1 MQLKKV
7 EPDRCNVSYN
17 LKKTVNLH
25 CANSN
30 EQSKSN
36 PFPNLRAQQSK
47 FGKHSQTDRYIQMTN
62 KTMLNIPAFNVL
74 SWIYRIT
81 P

>member
-1 MQLKKV
+1 MQ
-7 EPDRCNVSYN
+7 PNNVGTTDVTKLQSD
-17 LKKTVNLH
+17 LTHNLH

-30 EQSKSN
+30 EQSKRT

-62 KTMLNIPAFNVL
+62 KTMLNISAFNVP
-74 SWIYRIT
+74 S
-81 P
+81 

>member
-36 PFPNLRAQQSK
+36 PFPNLRAQAEQIWK
-47 FGKHSQTDRYIQMTN
+47 TQQTISE
-62 KTMLNIPAFNVL
+62 LNSATKPN
-74 SWIYRIT
+74 
-81 P
+81 